1 MQFIID
7 KVTKLRFDW
16 NKRPLDET
24 DFYRLCRRFKITVEE
39 MPLSVG
45 GFYYCL
51 LGRHYI
57 AISSKLPEREKL
69 FVMFHEL
76 GHYLLHVPDTGVTA
90 NFHGIGKKTR
100 IESEADIF
108 ALCCLIPLE
117 MIERRRD
124 LRELADIDGFDEET
138 LSARIDVYER
148 YGI

>member
-100 IESEADIF
+100 VESEADIF
-108 ALCCLIPLE
+108 ALCCLIPIG
-117 MIERRRD
+117 MIEQRRG
-124 LRELADIDGFDEET
+124 LRELAEIDGFDEET
-138 LSARIDVYER
+138 LTARIDVYER

>member
-24 DFYRLCRRFKITVEE
+24 DFYRLCKRFKISVEE

-57 AISSKLPEREKL
+57 AVSSKLSEREKL

-76 GHYLLHVPDTGVTA
+76 GHYLLHVPQTGVTA

-108 ALCCLIPLE
+108 ALCCIIPRQQ
-117 MIERRRD
+117 IEAGTIN
-124 LRELADIDGFDEET
+124 ELAEIDGFDEEK
-138 LSARIDVYER
+138 LAARMAVYEK